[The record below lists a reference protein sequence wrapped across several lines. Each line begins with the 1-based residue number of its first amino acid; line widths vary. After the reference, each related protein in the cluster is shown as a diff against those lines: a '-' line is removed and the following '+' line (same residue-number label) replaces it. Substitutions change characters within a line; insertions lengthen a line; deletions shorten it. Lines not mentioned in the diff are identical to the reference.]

1 MCICL
6 YVPGQVCLLIS
17 VDAMKFAHDSQ
28 VTKGTRPETVEWISF
43 DDIACRI
50 EALSNTAPQT
60 TEEVSKN
67 RRTKSW
73 SCCLCS
79 CFSWTRKRDT
89 KSRKAKTSRGDAK
102 RPSEKYIYEPS
113 TETQNV
119 SIQMTQ
125 ITNNKAVIATHTN
138 GKIGTRNG
146 GFAEQISSL
155 EKLRALAECLQ
166 MKSTV
171 VYETVADTSGET
183 FTRLVKYFEQTRGTL
198 LLNVERRDVD
208 DCPGVAVVNICM
220 QPSHIADLE
229 RDYNSGALQRDL
241 DEVIVSSDLLGKISA
256 TAVRLHTKI
265 SPDEL
270 HIAEQEL
277 VT

>member
-1 MCICL
+1 MLLLMCICL

-17 VDAMKFAHDSQ
+17 VDAMKFSHDSQ

-146 GFAEQISSL
+146 GFA
-155 EKLRALAECLQ
+155 
-166 MKSTV
+166 
-171 VYETVADTSGET
+171 
-183 FTRLVKYFEQTRGTL
+183 
-198 LLNVERRDVD
+198 
-208 DCPGVAVVNICM
+208 
-220 QPSHIADLE
+220 
-229 RDYNSGALQRDL
+229 
-241 DEVIVSSDLLGKISA
+241 
-256 TAVRLHTKI
+256 
-265 SPDEL
+265 
-270 HIAEQEL
+270 
-277 VT
+277 